1 VGLLDSTPLRHIT
14 VNRKPRSVTGTE
26 TGSGNSAEI
35 GEATRRNEKGLLRA
49 VMPTWPGRRDRE
61 FRTRQHADNDKN
73 VNWRAVKGSSGVD
86 CDSSLIR

>member
-49 VMPTWPGRRDRE
+49 VMPTSPGRRALAATVNSE
-61 FRTRQHADNDKN
+61 PDNTQIMTKMSTGG
-73 VNWRAVKGSSGVD
+73 R
-86 CDSSLIR
+86 